1 MSKAEGDRLVKS
13 WDLDILLNKFRC
25 DNCQTEKKQV
35 TCMKRRERVE
45 LKLGE
50 CAKPGETGLDVRGN
64 EPKRRERESVET
76 WGWC

>member
-1 MSKAEGDRLVKS
+1 
-13 WDLDILLNKFRC
+13 
-25 DNCQTEKKQV
+25 
-35 TCMKRRERVE
+35 MKRRERVE